1 MQIRDGPLFETT
13 MSQLTALV
21 TVFKKIE
28 KAFLFKKHQSKA
40 LSPDAQTNV
49 FMEGYEGRLA
59 FLTFSEPSA
68 DEIGGHFVHLGCG
81 HNGNLNDSEQK
92 AVEDHLYNA
101 SFFSQSNHL

>member
-1 MQIRDGPLFETT
+1 MTL
-13 MSQLTALV
+13 SQLTTLL
-21 TVFKKIE
+21 TVFKKVE
-28 KAFLFKKHQSKA
+28 QAFLFKKHQTRDKPSEEN
-40 LSPDAQTNV
+40 TNE

-59 FLTFSEPSA
+59 FPTFSEPSA